1 MKELLAILQAIT
13 RARTALSV
21 YEEHRPEVVLAV
33 LRDILENDEISCALE
48 KVQASVG
55 SPPIVP
61 DASPLGKEESVSL
74 PPF

>member
-1 MKELLAILQAIT
+1 MKELLAILQAVD
-13 RARTALSV
+13 RARKALSM

-33 LRDILENDEISCALE
+33 LRDILENDEITCALE

-61 DASPLGKEESVSL
+61 DAAPLEKEQSMS